1 LRVKTVAQR
10 PRAKEGG
17 REEEENR
24 SRIAARN
31 AGRLRDR
38 KILGSTRRSNA
49 GTPVGI
55 ETPRHLTTHEC
66 LESEV
71 CRQSSAG
78 AKKLGSRAGR
88 AGIEGHMANGAI
100 VMEKNTTRFK

>member
-1 LRVKTVAQR
+1 VPPVAVPLRVKTVAQR

-38 KILGSTRRSNA
+38 KIPGSTRRSNA
-49 GTPVGI
+49 
-55 ETPRHLTTHEC
+55 RHLTTHEC
-66 LESEV
+66 IESEV

-88 AGIEGHMANGAI
+88 AGIEGQMANGAV
-100 VMEKNTTRFK
+100 VMETNTTRFK